1 MKTYTLKVK
10 FKYAKRIWRS
20 IEVRA
25 DQTLDDLHAAIQ
37 EALDWDEDHLYS
49 FFMSN
54 RAWDEESE
62 YTSPEGEGMWDEST
76 PKADEAK
83 IGSLG
88 LQLKQKFMYIFD
100 FGDEHRF
107 ELEVIGINP
116 NAPKGEYPRIV
127 DGQGKAPAQYP
138 DYGEEEEYE
147 ESEENDEEYEEKDSL
162 LIHGIDALTGLI
174 VSPDALMSHIE
185 DQWRADAEATPITI
199 HSKHSAALNKLPAE
213 WINGVCIALGLSP
226 AGKKGDKTKQ
236 IVAHLSDRKNLQRT
250 VAALPQ
256 LCRDALQFVLDD
268 GGWVKY
274 GRLSRRFGDEAGD
287 GWWWAQKEPPTSV
300 IGQLRVQGLLF
311 VGKAAIQSRNYRV
324 AVIPKELRT
333 LLPEVF

>member
-37 EALDWDEDHLYS
+37 AALDWDGDHLYS

-54 RAWDEESE
+54 QAWDEESE
-62 YTSPEGEGMWDEST
+62 YASPEGETMWDESA
-76 PKADEAK
+76 PKADDAK

-107 ELEVIGINP
+107 EVEVIGINP
-116 NAPKGEYPRIV
+116 NAPKDEYPRIV
-127 DGQGKAPAQYP
+127 DGRGNVPPQYP
-138 DYGEEEEYE
+138 DYDEEEEVE
-147 ESEENDEEYEEKDSL
+147 ESEENDEEYEEEV
-162 LIHGIDALTGLI
+162 IHGMDALMGLI

-185 DQWRADAEATPITI
+185 DQWRAEAEATPITI

-236 IVAHLSDRKNLQRT
+236 IVAHLSDGENLKKT
-250 VAALPQ
+250 VTALSPR
-256 LCRDALQFVLDD
+256 CRDALQFVLEE

-274 GRLSRRFGDEAGD
+274 GQLSRRFGDEAGD
-287 GWWWAQKEPPTSV
+287 GWWWVQKGPPASV
-300 IGQLRVQGLLF
+300 IGQLRARGLLF
-311 VGKAAIQSRNYRV
+311 VGKAPIQSRNYRV

-333 LLPEVF
+333 LLPTVF